1 MKSIPCPMVIRL
13 RVWDRIAQFDRG
25 GLPAGPSVSSLLTPS
40 DTSTSATNG
49 TFNKVLKRMHYSLDV
64 MPLWQ
69 SKRGVFLGTDSDRYF
84 EHTAWPRGCEARG

>member
-69 SKRGVFLGTDSDRYF
+69 SKRGGFSGNWLG
-84 EHTAWPRGCEARG
+84 